1 MHGFEDQPTSLPDDP
16 NDKRPWYLTLTKYH
30 WFVLLV
36 AALGWLFDCLDQQL
50 FVLARP
56 AVMASLVKPLTP
68 EETEKETTIRRSN
81 AGNIATS
88 VFLAGW
94 ALGGVFFG
102 VLGDRIGR
110 AKTMMITI
118 LLYSL
123 FTGLSALSV
132 GVYDFALYRFLTGLG
147 VGGEFAVGI
156 ALVAEVMPARAR
168 PYALGMLQALS
179 AIGNVTAAFINLGL
193 GVAEEA
199 GMPYSPWRIMFCI
212 GALPALLALVIRGRL
227 KEPEQWQKAN
237 TSSVVSSKSGSYA
250 ELFGHP
256 VWRKH
261 ALLGLLLACSGVIGL
276 WAVGFFAPDL
286 MRVVQRP
293 EITRRVYET
302 KIAEAKAAGETAKV
316 ADLELLMTAATDT
329 SSNLEI
335 TPALKPLKEEA
346 DKSISGQLAKW
357 GSYTSLMI
365 NFGAFFGMFGFGYV
379 AQIIGRRP
387 TFVIAF
393 IAAFLSTAAVFA
405 YLKDFNQLFLLAPLM
420 GFCQLSLFAGYAI
433 YFPELFPTHLRS
445 TGTSFCY
452 NVGRFLAAGGPLVK
466 SYLEGLFVDTSDPL
480 RYAGVAMCTVFLVG
494 LLAIPFLPETKGKP
508 LPE

>member
-1 MHGFEDQPTSLPDDP
+1 
-16 NDKRPWYLTLTKYH
+16 
-30 WFVLLV
+30 
-36 AALGWLFDCLDQQL
+36 
-50 FVLARP
+50 
-56 AVMASLVKPLTP
+56 
-68 EETEKETTIRRSN
+68 
-81 AGNIATS
+81 
-88 VFLAGW
+88 
-94 ALGGVFFG
+94 
-102 VLGDRIGR
+102 
-110 AKTMMITI
+110 
-118 LLYSL
+118 
-123 FTGLSALSV
+123 
-132 GVYDFALYRFLTGLG
+132 
-147 VGGEFAVGI
+147 
-156 ALVAEVMPARAR
+156 
-168 PYALGMLQALS
+168 
-179 AIGNVTAAFINLGL
+179 
-193 GVAEEA
+193 
-199 GMPYSPWRIMFCI
+199 
-212 GALPALLALVIRGRL
+212 
-227 KEPEQWQKAN
+227 
-237 TSSVVSSKSGSYA
+237 
-250 ELFGHP
+250 
-256 VWRKH
+256 
-261 ALLGLLLACSGVIGL
+261 
-276 WAVGFFAPDL
+276 
-286 MRVVQRP
+286 
-293 EITRRVYET
+293 
-302 KIAEAKAAGETAKV
+302 
-316 ADLELLMTAATDT
+316 MTAATDT